1 MDPVVE
7 RSVDLDAAPDDV
19 WRALTDADELAA
31 WFGPEAELDAQP
43 GGLGRFVDDDGCVR
57 RAVVDQVHTGERLVL
72 RWWPEGDDPSA
83 GASVV
88 TFVVAPTGSGTRLIV
103 TERLAAAATGA
114 SVASMRAAAEA
125 ARTAWMWRLDV
136 LLLRLAAVALV

>member
-19 WRALTDADELAA
+19 WRAITDAEELAA
-31 WFGPEAELDAQP
+31 WFGPEAELDVQP
-43 GGLGRFVDDDGCVR
+43 GGLGRFVDDEGCVR

-72 RWWPEGDDPSA
+72 RWWPEGDDPA
-83 GASVV
+83 PGASVV

-103 TERLAAAATGA
+103 TERLAVASAGA
-114 SVASMRAAAEA
+114 STGSMRAAAEA